1 MPLVQKFIVED
12 VEKASSILPQHI
24 ALVDPDGNKWTGV
37 TPAANVAKP
46 ADNTGDNLKTA
57 VDGIIDALVASGLM
71 SAAAEESVEVMSLDV
86 EPTTSNVP
94 TESNTVVEI
103 DAWAQENNIDLTG
116 CSTKAEKLAKIAE
129 EVE

>member
-1 MPLVQKFIVED
+1 MNLVQKFIVED
-12 VEKASSILPQHI
+12 VEKASSILPQHV

-37 TPAANVAKP
+37 TPAANVVKP

-86 EPTTSNVP
+86 EPISNVP
-94 TESNTVVEI
+94 TESNTVAEI
-103 DAWAQENNIDLTG
+103 DAWAQENNIDLAG

>member
-1 MPLVQKFIVED
+1 MSLVQKFIVED
-12 VEKASSILPQHI
+12 VEKASSILPQHV

-37 TPAANVAKP
+37 TPAANVVKP

-71 SAAAEESVEVMSLDV
+71 SAADEESVEVMSLDV
-86 EPTTSNVP
+86 EPISNVP
-94 TESNTVVEI
+94 TESNTVAEI

>member
-1 MPLVQKFIVED
+1 MPLVRKFIVED

-24 ALVDPDGNKWTGV
+24 VLVDPDGNKWTGV

-71 SAAAEESVEVMSLDV
+71 SAAAEESFDVMSLDV
-86 EPTTSNVP
+86 ESTSNVP
-94 TESNTVVEI
+94 IESNTVAEI
-103 DAWAQENNIDLTG
+103 DAWAQENNIDLAG

>member
-1 MPLVQKFIVED
+1 MSLVQKFIVED

-71 SAAAEESVEVMSLDV
+71 SAAAEESVEVMSLDA
-86 EPTTSNVP
+86 EPTSNVP
-94 TESNTVVEI
+94 TESNMVAEI

>member
-1 MPLVQKFIVED
+1 MPFVQKFFVED
-12 VEKASSILPQHI
+12 AEKASSMLPAHV
-24 ALVDPDGNKWTGV
+24 ALVDEDGNNWTGV

-57 VDGIIDALVASGLM
+57 VDGIIDALIGAGLM
-71 SAAAEESVEVMSLDV
+71 SAAAEESIETMSLDA
-86 EPTTSNVP
+86 EPATNVP
-94 TESNTVVEI
+94 TESNTVAEI
-103 DAWAQENNIDLTG
+103 DAWAQENNIDLAG

>member
-12 VEKASSILPQHI
+12 VDKASSLLPQHV
-24 ALVDPDGNKWTGV
+24 ALVDSEGNEWTGV

-57 VDGIIDALVASGLM
+57 VDGVIDALIGAGLM
-71 SAAAEESVEVMSLDV
+71 SAAVEESVETMSLDA
-86 EPTTSNVP
+86 EPVTNVP
-94 TESNTVVEI
+94 TKSNTVAEI

>member
-1 MPLVQKFIVED
+1 MNLVQKFIVED
-12 VEKASSILPQHI
+12 VEKASSILPQHV

-37 TPAANVAKP
+37 TPAANVVKP

-86 EPTTSNVP
+86 EPISNVP
-94 TESNTVVEI
+94 TESNTVAEI
-103 DAWAQENNIDLTG
+103 DAWAQENNIDLSG